1 MSDIALRH
9 AIYLS
14 KISNAEL
21 IIINIIEEYVISPY
35 VLLSF
40 IRKEEEGGLKQ
51 SKEDLRT
58 MMEGGIKKMLE
69 NKVKKFN
76 NLEGRL
82 SYNVLA
88 GKPPDE
94 IIKFS
99 EESDIDLIVKASS
112 RISSTIRVIE
122 VWLERSLIALEN
134 HP

>member
-1 MSDIALRH
+1 
-9 AIYLS
+9 
-14 KISNAEL
+14 
-21 IIINIIEEYVISPY
+21 
-35 VLLSF
+35 
-40 IRKEEEGGLKQ
+40 
-51 SKEDLRT
+51 

-88 GKPPDE
+88 GKSPDE

-99 EESDIDLIVKASS
+99 EELGIDLIVKASS

-134 HP
+134 QP

>member
-1 MSDIALRH
+1 
-9 AIYLS
+9 
-14 KISNAEL
+14 
-21 IIINIIEEYVISPY
+21 
-35 VLLSF
+35 
-40 IRKEEEGGLKQ
+40 
-51 SKEDLRT
+51 
-58 MMEGGIKKMLE
+58 MLE

-99 EESDIDLIVKASS
+99 EELDIDLIVKASS

-134 HP
+134 QP